1 MPRSLLT
8 PPRRLRATLIRVA
21 VAATVVAAAGLWSA
35 AGPAPLA
42 SSPARAA
49 SCPWI
54 GSTAPVATRV
64 EQVMAQITE
73 AQELA
78 LVDGGSGSYAG
89 NIPAIPAL
97 CIPAVNLEDGPQ
109 GVGDGQCCVTQLPA
123 PVAAASTWDTSLE
136 QQYGAVVGSE
146 EAGKGADVNLGPTIN
161 IVRDPRWGRA
171 FESFG
176 EDPYLTGQMTAAYV
190 AGVQS
195 QGIIDQVKH
204 YAVYNNETNR
214 NNSSDDDVVQ
224 ERAEQEIYMPAFQA
238 AVNAGVDS
246 AMCAYS
252 QPNAVPA
259 CQNFYLLGSLD
270 NEFGFQGFVTSDWY
284 ATQSTQPSL
293 EAGDDMDMPGDDNY
307 GANLAAQIGNQ
318 VPRDYLD
325 DAVERILTEL
335 FNSNLM
341 NTGNTGCTCNTV
353 TTPAHVATA
362 LQVAEEGTV
371 LLKNSGGILP
381 LNPATAGS
389 IAVIGTDASSSPT
402 YSGGGSASTT
412 AGNQVTPLAGIQ
424 AAAGSGVTVTYNDG
438 TSQSAAV
445 AAAQSAKVAVIFADY
460 TESEGSD
467 LSSID
472 LGTTEDS
479 LISAVAAAN
488 PDTIVVLNTGS
499 AVTMPWANSVAGIVE
514 QWYPGQ
520 VDGTAAAAVLFGAVN
535 PSGHLPVTFPASLSQ
550 VPATTAAEF
559 PGANGQ
565 VQYNEGID
573 VGYRWYQ
580 SQDLTPQFPF
590 GFGLSYTTFSY
601 SDLSITGFNGSNTAT
616 VTATV
621 TNTGSRAGADVAQL
635 YIGDPSATGEPPS
648 QLKDFQ
654 RVSLNPGASTTVTF
668 TVPVHDLTYWAGPGA
683 ASYPTA
689 WEGSDPDGGGWTAPA
704 GAYAVGVGDSSANLP
719 LTGTLTLANAVGPDT
734 VSLTT
739 PAPQATAVGSA
750 VNLPMSGTDSAAG
763 QTLSYTASGLPGGL
777 SINPSTGTISGTA
790 LFSEDDVVTVTAT
803 DGEAYEGSVSF
814 PWNVAAPPVTA
825 PTVPAGSSC
834 NAPAAGESQLNEAS
848 FVASTS
854 NPSGD
859 GAQNAITNA
868 VSGSAG
874 SRFSTDTDQTAGMY
888 YEVNMG
894 SPQTFNQ
901 IEMAF
906 PSWATDYA
914 GGYNVEVSNN
924 GSSWTVVAS
933 CYGNGSPETATF
945 AGQTAQYVE
954 VVLTAPDPSSWWSIG
969 QFLISAPAG
978 TIPPPVGDCSA
989 STSGESPLA
998 ESGFTATAPVP
1009 AGSSGA
1015 QNPITNA
1022 VNGNTDAGRFT
1033 TQAAQAAGDDYIVN
1047 MGSARTF
1054 NEIQLAAPDDP
1065 TDYAS
1070 GYSVEVSPNGSAW
1083 SVVATCTGAGTP
1095 QVVSFPAQTDQYVEV
1110 VLNAPTPTDW
1120 WSIEYF
1126 DVYSGGEGPYGGTA
1140 AAVPGTVQA
1149 ANYDTGGQGVAYNV
1163 TSTNGSANSYR
1174 SDGVD
1179 LEATADTQDTTGGG
1193 AYDLGWT
1200 SAGQWF
1206 KYTVNVATAGTYT
1219 VALRVASPS
1228 GSADA
1233 LHIDNAAGANLS
1245 GSVAV
1250 PDTGGYQT
1258 WTTVDATVTLPA
1270 GQQTL
1275 TVDQDASGWNFHD
1288 MALAPSSGGGSGP
1301 TTGDQPFGG
1310 TPAPVPGTVQAA
1322 NYDTGGQG
1330 VAYNVTSANGSAN
1343 SYRSDGIDLE
1353 ATADTQDTSVPGGAY
1368 DVGWMTPGQ
1377 WFNYTVNVA
1386 TAGTYTVSFRVAS
1399 PYGITDALHID
1410 NAAGVNLSGS
1420 VAVPNTGGYE
1430 TWTTVTATVTLPAG
1444 VQTLTVDQ
1452 DSNGWNFHYLA
1463 FSA

>member
-1 MPRSLLT
+1 MPSSLIAPT
-8 PPRRLRATLIRVA
+8 SRVRATAKLSRIIVVVA
-21 VAATVVAAAGLWSA
+21 VVLAAVGLWSA

-78 LVDGGSGSYAG
+78 LVNGGSGSYAG

-176 EDPYLTGQMTAAYV
+176 EDPYLAGQMSAAYV

-195 QGIIDQVKH
+195 QGIMDQVKH

-214 NNSSDDDVVQ
+214 NNASDDDVVQ

-252 QPNAVPA
+252 QPNGVPA

-284 ATQSTQPSL
+284 ATQSTQPAL

-307 GANLAAQIGNQ
+307 GANLAAEIGNQ

-353 TTPAHVATA
+353 TTPAHVASA

-371 LLKNSGGILP
+371 LLKNSGSILP
-381 LNPATAGS
+381 LNPATVGS
-389 IAVIGTDASSSPT
+389 IAVIGTDASSSPA

-412 AGNQVTPLAGIQ
+412 ASNQVTPLAGIQ
-424 AAAGSGVTVTYNDG
+424 AAAGTGVTVTYNDG
-438 TSQSAAV
+438 TNQAAAV
-445 AAAQSAKVAVIFADY
+445 AAAQAAHVAVIFADY
-460 TESEGSD
+460 TEAEGSD
-467 LSSID
+467 LTSID
-472 LGTTEDS
+472 LGTTDDD

-499 AVTMPWANSVAGIVE
+499 AVTMPWANSVPGIVE

-520 VDGTAAAAVLFGAVN
+520 VDGTAAAAVLFGAVD
-535 PSGHLPVTFPASLSQ
+535 PSGHLPVTFPSSLAQ
-550 VPATTAAEF
+550 VPASTAAEF
-559 PGANGQ
+559 PGSGGQ

-580 SQDLTPQFPF
+580 SQDLTPEYPF

-601 SDLSITGFNGSNTAT
+601 SNLSITGFNSAGLAT

-621 TNTGSRAGADVAQL
+621 TNTGSTAGADVAQL
-635 YIGDPSATGEPPS
+635 YVADPSATGEPPW

-654 RVSLNPGASTTVTF
+654 RVTLNPGASTTVTF
-668 TVPVHDLTYWAGPGA
+668 SVPVHDLTYWAGPGA
-683 ASYPTA
+683 TSYPTA

-704 GAYAVGVGDSSANLP
+704 GTYQIGVGDSSASLP
-719 LTGTLTLANAVGPDT
+719 LTGTLTLASPVGPDT
-734 VSLTT
+734 VSLAS
-739 PAPQATAVGSA
+739 PGAQATAVGSA
-750 VNLPMSGTDSAAG
+750 VSLPMSATDSAAG
-763 QTLSYTASGLPGGL
+763 QALTYTASGLPGGL
-777 SINPSTGTISGTA
+777 SINASTGAITGTA
-790 LFSEDDVVTVTAT
+790 LFSESDVVTVTAT

-814 PWNVAAPPVTA
+814 PWNVAPPPA
-825 PTVPAGSSC
+825 TVPVVPPGSSC
-834 NAPAAGESQLNEAS
+834 NAPAAGESQLNEGS
-848 FVASTS
+848 FIASTS
-854 NPSGD
+854 TPSGD
-859 GAQNAITNA
+859 GAQTAITNA
-868 VSGSAG
+868 VSGSVS

-894 SPQTFNQ
+894 SPQALNQ

-914 GGYNVEVSNN
+914 PDYNVEVSGD

-933 CYGNGSPETATF
+933 CYGNGSPQVATF
-945 AGQTAQYVE
+945 STTTAQYVQ
-954 VVLTAPDPSSWWSIG
+954 VVLTTPDPSSWWSIS
-969 QFLISAPAG
+969 QFLVFAPAG
-978 TIPPPVGDCSA
+978 TTSPSVGACSA
-989 STSGESPLA
+989 STSGERPLA
-998 ESGFTATAPVP
+998 ESGFTATSPVP
-1009 AGSSGA
+1009 ASSTGI

-1022 VNGNTDAGRFT
+1022 VNGNTGAGRFT
-1033 TQAAQAAGDDYIVN
+1033 TQAAQAAGDEYVVN
-1047 MGSARTF
+1047 MGSAQTF
-1054 NEIQLAAPDDP
+1054 NEIQMAAPDDP

-1070 GYSVEVSPNGSAW
+1070 SYSVEVSPNGSAW
-1083 SVVATCTGAGTP
+1083 SVVATCTGTSTP
-1095 QVVSFPAQTDQYVEV
+1095 EIVSFPSQTDQYVEV
-1110 VLNAPTPTDW
+1110 LLNAPTPTYW
-1120 WSIEYF
+1120 WSMEYF
-1126 DVYSGGEGPYGGTA
+1126 DVYSAGEGPFGGTP

-1149 ANYDTGGQGVAYNV
+1149 ANYDTGGQGAGYSV
-1163 TSTNGSANSYR
+1163 TSVNGSANSYR
-1174 SDGVD
+1174 TDGVD
-1179 LEATADTQDTTGGG
+1179 LED
-1193 AYDLGWT
+1193 
-1200 SAGQWF
+1200 
-1206 KYTVNVATAGTYT
+1206 
-1219 VALRVASPS
+1219 
-1228 GSADA
+1228 
-1233 LHIDNAAGANLS
+1233 
-1245 GSVAV
+1245 
-1250 PDTGGYQT
+1250 
-1258 WTTVDATVTLPA
+1258 
-1270 GQQTL
+1270 
-1275 TVDQDASGWNFHD
+1275 
-1288 MALAPSSGGGSGP
+1288 
-1301 TTGDQPFGG
+1301 
-1310 TPAPVPGTVQAA
+1310 
-1322 NYDTGGQG
+1322 
-1330 VAYNVTSANGSAN
+1330 
-1343 SYRSDGIDLE
+1343 
-1353 ATADTQDTSVPGGAY
+1353 TADTQDTSGAGSAY
-1368 DVGWMTPGQ
+1368 DLGWTTAGQ
-1377 WFNYTVNVA
+1377 WFNYTVDVA

-1399 PYGITDALHID
+1399 PYGISDALHIA
-1410 NAAGVNLSGS
+1410 NSSGANLTGA
-1420 VAVPNTGGYE
+1420 VAVPDTGGYQA
-1430 TWTTVTATVTLPAG
+1430 WTTVTASVTLPAG
-1444 VQTLTVDQ
+1444 QQTLTVDQ
-1452 DSNGWNFHYLA
+1452 DSNGWNLHYLA
-1463 FSA
+1463 FA

>member
-8 PPRRLRATLIRVA
+8 PPRRVRATLTRVA
-21 VAATVVAAAGLWSA
+21 VAATVVAAAALWSA
-35 AGPAPLA
+35 ARPASLA

-64 EQVMAQITE
+64 EQVMSQITE

-78 LVDGGSGSYAG
+78 LVNGGSGSYAG

-176 EDPYLTGQMTAAYV
+176 EDPYLTSQMTAAYV

-214 NNSSDDDVVQ
+214 NNASDDDVVQ

-252 QPNAVPA
+252 QPNGVPA

-307 GANLAAQIGNQ
+307 GANLAAEIGNQ

-371 LLKNSGGILP
+371 LLKNSGSILP
-381 LNPATAGS
+381 LNPASVGS
-389 IAVIGTDASSSPT
+389 IAVIGADASSSPT

-467 LSSID
+467 LTSID
-472 LGTTEDS
+472 LGATDDS

-488 PDTIVVLNTGS
+488 PEHDRRAQHRLGRDHAVGEQRCGHHGTVV
-499 AVTMPWANSVAGIVE
+499 
-514 QWYPGQ
+514 PGTSGRHRRRGRPVRRRQ
-520 VDGTAAAAVLFGAVN
+520 PLRAPA
-535 PSGHLPVTFPASLSQ
+535 GHLPHQLV
-550 VPATTAAEF
+550 
-559 PGANGQ
+559 PGARHHGGGIPRRQ
-565 VQYNEGID
+565 RPGPVQRGHRRRLPLVPVAGPD
-573 VGYRWYQ
+573 AGVPLRLRAVLH
-580 SQDLTPQFPF
+580 DLLVLEPVHHRIQRLEHGHRHRHRHQHRLTSGRRRGPALHRRPVNHR
-590 GFGLSYTTFSY
+590 G
-601 SDLSITGFNGSNTAT
+601 AA
-616 VTATV
+616 VTAEGLPAGQPQPRRIDHGHLHRA
-621 TNTGSRAGADVAQL
+621 GSRPRLLGW
-635 YIGDPSATGEPPS
+635 
-648 QLKDFQ
+648 
-654 RVSLNPGASTTVTF
+654 PGRRK
-668 TVPVHDLTYWAGPGA
+668 L
-683 ASYPTA
+683 
-689 WEGSDPDGGGWTAPA
+689 PDGMGRQRPRRRRMDRAA
-704 GAYAVGVGDSSANLP
+704 GAYAIGMGDSSASLP
-719 LTGTLTLANAVGPDT
+719 LTGTLTLANPVGPDT

-750 VNLPMSGTDSAAG
+750 VNLPMSATDSAAG
-763 QTLSYTASGLPGGL
+763 QTLTYTATGLPGGL
-777 SINPSTGTISGTA
+777 SINPSTGAITGTA

-825 PTVPAGSSC
+825 PTVPPGSSC
-834 NAPAAGESQLNEAS
+834 NAPAAGESQLNEAN

-859 GAQNAITNA
+859 GPQNAITNA
-868 VSGSAG
+868 VSGSTS

-894 SPQTFNQ
+894 SPQT
-901 IEMAF
+901 
-906 PSWATDYA
+906 
-914 GGYNVEVSNN
+914 
-924 GSSWTVVAS
+924 
-933 CYGNGSPETATF
+933 
-945 AGQTAQYVE
+945 
-954 VVLTAPDPSSWWSIG
+954 
-969 QFLISAPAG
+969 
-978 TIPPPVGDCSA
+978 
-989 STSGESPLA
+989 ST
-998 ESGFTATAPVP
+998 
-1009 AGSSGA
+1009 
-1015 QNPITNA
+1015 
-1022 VNGNTDAGRFT
+1022 R
-1033 TQAAQAAGDDYIVN
+1033 
-1047 MGSARTF
+1047 
-1054 NEIQLAAPDDP
+1054 
-1065 TDYAS
+1065 
-1070 GYSVEVSPNGSAW
+1070 
-1083 SVVATCTGAGTP
+1083 
-1095 QVVSFPAQTDQYVEV
+1095 
-1110 VLNAPTPTDW
+1110 
-1120 WSIEYF
+1120 
-1126 DVYSGGEGPYGGTA
+1126 
-1140 AAVPGTVQA
+1140 
-1149 ANYDTGGQGVAYNV
+1149 
-1163 TSTNGSANSYR
+1163 
-1174 SDGVD
+1174 
-1179 LEATADTQDTTGGG
+1179 
-1193 AYDLGWT
+1193 
-1200 SAGQWF
+1200 
-1206 KYTVNVATAGTYT
+1206 
-1219 VALRVASPS
+1219 
-1228 GSADA
+1228 
-1233 LHIDNAAGANLS
+1233 
-1245 GSVAV
+1245 
-1250 PDTGGYQT
+1250 
-1258 WTTVDATVTLPA
+1258 
-1270 GQQTL
+1270 
-1275 TVDQDASGWNFHD
+1275 
-1288 MALAPSSGGGSGP
+1288 
-1301 TTGDQPFGG
+1301 
-1310 TPAPVPGTVQAA
+1310 
-1322 NYDTGGQG
+1322 
-1330 VAYNVTSANGSAN
+1330 
-1343 SYRSDGIDLE
+1343 
-1353 ATADTQDTSVPGGAY
+1353 
-1368 DVGWMTPGQ
+1368 
-1377 WFNYTVNVA
+1377 
-1386 TAGTYTVSFRVAS
+1386 
-1399 PYGITDALHID
+1399 
-1410 NAAGVNLSGS
+1410 
-1420 VAVPNTGGYE
+1420 
-1430 TWTTVTATVTLPAG
+1430 
-1444 VQTLTVDQ
+1444 
-1452 DSNGWNFHYLA
+1452 
-1463 FSA
+1463 